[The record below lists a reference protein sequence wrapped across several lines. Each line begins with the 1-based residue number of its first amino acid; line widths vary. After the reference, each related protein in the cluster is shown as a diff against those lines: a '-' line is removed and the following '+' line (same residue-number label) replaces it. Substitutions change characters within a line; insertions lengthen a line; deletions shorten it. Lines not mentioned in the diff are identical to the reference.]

1 MCSAA
6 SATRDVIIKKSSKS
20 EHLRT
25 SKHKN
30 SVQHLSSVLEGE
42 DVQQSS
48 TCAQDLPNARL
59 TLAQEFMDM
68 DIDSDLP
75 DESPQDRTD
84 PFSLVTQDSDHFYD
98 EDNEQIIFTAGLEEN
113 VEIENSHKRIW
124 DEINA
129 LNYFHHEILSQTSSA
144 AKTFPDSEGV
154 DNDSTVTRVIAEMQA
169 LSKLSITYLSSTLV
183 TDRPLGL
190 DDVDS
195 DDEEDTHLDMST
207 QGNKDP
213 AWYPHGSKMV
223 SLELEH

>member
-25 SKHKN
+25 SKHKK

-48 TCAQDLPNARL
+48 TCARDLPNARL
-59 TLAQEFMDM
+59 TLVQEFMDM

-75 DESPQDRTD
+75 DSESPQDRTD
-84 PFSLVTQDSDHFYD
+84 PFSLVTQDGNHFYD

-113 VEIENSHKRIW
+113 VEIENSRKRIW

-129 LNYFHHEILSQTSSA
+129 LNYFRHEILSQSSSA
-144 AKTFPDSEGV
+144 AKAFPDSEGI

-169 LSKLSITYLSSTLV
+169 LGKLSITYLSSTLAV
-183 TDRPLGL
+183 TDRLLGL

-207 QGNKDP
+207 QSNEDP
-213 AWYPHGSKMV
+213 AWYPHGSKTV
-223 SLELEH
+223 SLEH